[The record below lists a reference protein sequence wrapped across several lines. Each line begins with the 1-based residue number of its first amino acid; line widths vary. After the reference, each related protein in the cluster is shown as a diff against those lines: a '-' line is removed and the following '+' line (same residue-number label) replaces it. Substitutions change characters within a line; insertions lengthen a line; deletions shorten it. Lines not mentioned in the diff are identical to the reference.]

1 MEVSKGFEKFDICHH
16 CKLLY
21 PENFLIKCKYTSEK
35 MGIPIQPAPYVDPYI
50 TQISKSISFFIFS
63 INLTLRTLHD
73 QKKELLSK
81 LYQTWLR
88 VRL

>member
-1 MEVSKGFEKFDICHH
+1 MSKGFEKFDICHH

-50 TQISKSISFFIFS
+50 MQISKSIFVFNFS
-63 INLTLRTLHD
+63 LNISIWTLHD
-73 QKKELLSK
+73 QEKELLPK
-81 LYQTWLR
+81 LYKIGWIICL
-88 VRL
+88 